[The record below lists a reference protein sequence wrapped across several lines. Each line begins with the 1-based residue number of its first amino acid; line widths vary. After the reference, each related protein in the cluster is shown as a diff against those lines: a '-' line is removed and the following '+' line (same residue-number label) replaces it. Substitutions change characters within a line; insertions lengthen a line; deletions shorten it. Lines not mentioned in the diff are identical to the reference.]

1 MDVEGAAM
9 RRPIMS
15 AVNRLHFLRSRS
27 VALLGMT
34 ILVVVTSAHI
44 GSRDTFFQGKAGP
57 YQLNVRVI
65 PPDVVPGVAWA
76 YIRTSELDIDS
87 VAVRPVY
94 WKAGEKGAPPG
105 ERADTVP
112 GQHGFYAQ
120 KMWLMSRGSY
130 AVAIDVFG
138 KRGRGQ
144 ASVPVMALA
153 TTKLGLD
160 TPFAILLVAFGIV
173 LFCGIVAIVRAGA
186 SDSLVETDR
195 EPDLVDRRRGS
206 LAAIITVPILLI
218 LTVAGAKWWRGED
231 SSYDSTVYKPLAA
244 EATVVEGP
252 MGNELRLAV
261 RDTSGQDLMQSPV
274 MPDHGKLMHLFM
286 VKTQSMS
293 SFAHLHPTRERSGVF
308 VTTIPALAEGR
319 YHVFGEFVLE
329 TGAAYTVTTDIDV
342 PAPRVDMLS
351 DPDDSWIYA
360 AFGVPAAKGARS
372 ELAPDLALQWES
384 SDSIVVGRDVEL
396 EFTLRGPRNVIVPV
410 QPYLGMPGH
419 AVVIRDDAGVFVH
432 LHPMGSMSMATMQAF
447 ELRNRGD
454 TMSDGRLMV
463 SHPVVEPAK
472 RGRAAKPP
480 AGPPMDGRFSFPF
493 AFPTQGRYRVW
504 VQVKSGGRVY
514 TADYEVTVR

>member
-1 MDVEGAAM
+1 M
-9 RRPIMS
+9 RLVIP
-15 AVNRLHFLRSRS
+15 S
-27 VALLGMT
+27 VARNLLCLGAIVLT
-34 ILVVVTSAHI
+34 TSAHI

-65 PPDVVPGVAWA
+65 PPDVVPGIAWA
-76 YIRTSELDIDS
+76 YVRTSELDIDS

-105 ERADTVP
+105 ERADTVA
-112 GQHGFYAQ
+112 GQRGLYAQ

-130 AVAIDVFG
+130 TVAIDVYG
-138 KRGRGQ
+138 KRGHHQ
-144 ASVPVMALA
+144 VAVPVMALA
-153 TTKLGLD
+153 TTKLGLE

-173 LFCGIVAIVRAGA
+173 LFCGLVAIVRAAA
-186 SDSLVETDR
+186 SDSLVETNR
-195 EPDLVDRRRGS
+195 EPNQVDRRRGS
-206 LAAIITVPILLI
+206 LGAIITVPILLVLI
-218 LTVAGAKWWRGED
+218 LAGATWWRGED
-231 SSYDSTVYKPLAA
+231 TSYDSTIYKPLAA
-244 EATVVEGP
+244 EATVVDGP
-252 MGNELRLAV
+252 MGHTLRLAV

-293 SFAHLHPTRERSGVF
+293 SFAHLHPTRERGGVF

-319 YHVFGEFVLE
+319 YHVFGDFVLE

-342 PAPRVDMLS
+342 PAPTVDILS

-372 ELAPDLALQWES
+372 ELGPDLALQWES
-384 SDSIVVGRDVEL
+384 NDSLIAGRDVVL
-396 EFTLRGPRNVIVPV
+396 EFTVRGAKNAIVPV
-410 QPYLGMPGH
+410 EPYLGMPGH

-454 TMSDGRLMV
+454 TTPDGRLMV
-463 SHPVVEPAK
+463 AHPVMEPPK

-480 AGPPMDGRFSFPF
+480 AEPLMEGRFSFPF
-493 AFPTQGRYRVW
+493 AFPTPGRYRVW
-504 VQVKSGGRVY
+504 VQVKNGGRVY